1 MAPFDGAIFLF
12 MAISTIFCAE
22 NKPEGTNLRPVLKPN
37 YQGKTQ
43 SPTQ

>member
-1 MAPFDGAIFLF
+1 MAPFVGAIFHFIGLT
-12 MAISTIFCAE
+12 TIFCAE
-22 NKPEGTNLRPVLKPN
+22 NKQERANLRPVLKPK